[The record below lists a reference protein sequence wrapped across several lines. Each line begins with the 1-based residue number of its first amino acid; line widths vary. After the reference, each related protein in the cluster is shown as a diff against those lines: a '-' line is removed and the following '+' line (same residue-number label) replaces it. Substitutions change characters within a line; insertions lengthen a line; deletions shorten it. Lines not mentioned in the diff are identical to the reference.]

1 MRYELDE
8 LKAPAGLIFDLDG
21 TLVDSRRDL
30 AQAVNRM
37 RDDYG
42 WDSLDLDRVVGMVG
56 EGTRVL
62 VAQVLRA
69 HPSGEAVPESVD
81 EAVERF
87 FRHYDDVCLDTTE
100 VYHGIEEMLNQL
112 DGIYPM
118 AVFTNKP
125 ERFARK
131 ILEGLELDSHFPRL
145 LGGDDDE
152 TRKPATPG
160 VRLLAEHMEVPVAQT
175 MLVGDS
181 SVDAATARA
190 SGCRFAFAEWGFA
203 DYDER
208 IEVRNRY
215 RPEIKAA
222 NPTQL
227 ARRLLDLKDEPPTG

>member
-1 MRYELDE
+1 M
-8 LKAPAGLIFDLDG
+8 
-21 TLVDSRRDL
+21 DSRRDL

-42 WDSLDLDRVVGMVG
+42 WDPLDVDRVVGMVG

-69 HPSGEAVPESVD
+69 HPSGVSVPESVD

-87 FRHYDDVCLDTTE
+87 FRHYDEVCLDTTGL
-100 VYHGIEEMLNQL
+100 YHGIEEMLSQL
-112 DGIYPM
+112 DGVYPM

-131 ILEGLELDSHFPRL
+131 ILEGLDLAGYFPRL

-160 VRLLAEHMEVPVAQT
+160 VRLLAEHMEVQVSQT

-181 SVDAATARA
+181 GVDAATARA

-227 ARRLLDLKDEPPTG
+227 ARRLTDLKDETPAG

>member
-1 MRYELDE
+1 M
-8 LKAPAGLIFDLDG
+8 
-21 TLVDSRRDL
+21 DSRRDL

-42 WDSLDLDRVVGMVG
+42 WDALDVDRVVGMVG
-56 EGTRVL
+56 EGARVL

-69 HPSGEAVPESVD
+69 HPSGESVPESVD

-87 FRHYDDVCLDTTE
+87 FGHYDDVCLDTTAL
-100 VYHGIEEMLNQL
+100 YHGIEEMLSQL
-112 DGIYPM
+112 DGVYPM

-131 ILEGLELDSHFPRL
+131 IVRGLELEGYFPRL

-152 TRKPATPG
+152 TRKPASPG

-181 SVDAATARA
+181 GVDAATARA

-227 ARRLLDLKDEPPTG
+227 ARRLLDLKEETPEG

>member
-1 MRYELDE
+1 M
-8 LKAPAGLIFDLDG
+8 
-21 TLVDSRRDL
+21 DSRRDL
-30 AQAVNRM
+30 AQAVNRL
-37 RDDYG
+37 RDDFG
-42 WDSLDLDRVVGMVG
+42 WEALSLDRIVAMVG
-56 EGTRVL
+56 EGSRVL
-62 VAQVLRA
+62 VAQVLRE
-69 HPSGEAVPESVD
+69 HPSGESVPESVD

-87 FRHYDDVCLDTTE
+87 LGHYEEVCLETTE
-100 VYHGIEEMLNQL
+100 LYHGIEEMLEQL

-131 ILEGLELDSHFPRL
+131 ILDGLDLGRFFPRL

-152 TRKPATPG
+152 MRKPAPPG
-160 VRLLAEHMEVPVAQT
+160 VRMLAEHMEVPVAQT

-181 SVDAATARA
+181 GVDAATARA

-203 DYDER
+203 GYDER
-208 IEVRNRY
+208 IEVRGRY

-227 ARRLLDLKDEPPTG
+227 ARRLLDLKEAATAV

>member
-1 MRYELDE
+1 M
-8 LKAPAGLIFDLDG
+8 
-21 TLVDSRRDL
+21 DSRRDL
-30 AQAVNRM
+30 AQAVNRL
-37 RDDYG
+37 RQDYG
-42 WDSLDLDRVVGMVG
+42 WEALDLDQVVAMVG
-56 EGTRVL
+56 EGARVL
-62 VAQVLRA
+62 VAQVLRE
-69 HPSGEAVPESVD
+69 HPSGQSVPESVD

-87 FRHYDDVCLDTTE
+87 FGHYDEVCLETTE
-100 VYHGIEEMLNQL
+100 PYHGVVDMLGQL
-112 DGIYPM
+112 TGAFPM

-131 ILEGLELDSHFPRL
+131 IVEGLELTHFFPRL

-152 TRKPATPG
+152 TRKPSSPG
-160 VRLLAEHMEVPVAQT
+160 VRMLAEYMEVPVAQT

-181 SVDAATARA
+181 EVDAATARA

-222 NPTQL
+222 NASQL
-227 ARRLLDLKDEPPTG
+227 ARRLLDLKDATLTV